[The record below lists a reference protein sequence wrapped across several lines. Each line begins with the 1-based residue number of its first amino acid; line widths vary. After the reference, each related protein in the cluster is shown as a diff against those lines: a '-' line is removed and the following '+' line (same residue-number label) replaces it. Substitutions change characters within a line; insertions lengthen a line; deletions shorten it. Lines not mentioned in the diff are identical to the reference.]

1 VELGICVPNRIDL
14 DIMLLRRTI
23 CILLRRMKVGL
34 GIEAVEW

>member
-1 VELGICVPNRIDL
+1 MPNRIDP
-14 DIMLLRRTI
+14 DVTVLRRTI